1 MTSNYKLKLQG
12 LNCAHCS
19 AKIEEKINKLNGIKS
34 ANIDLIN
41 QTCHFK
47 YDGDKSILVSQIKN
61 IVAEIE
67 PDVNVIDDLKIDD
80 KEVNTSVLQIGICLV
95 FLFVAIL
102 LEKFNVYFFNIVYLI
117 SYLILSID
125 ILKKAYKNILKG
137 EIFDENFL
145 MSISTFGAIVI
156 GENIEAIAVMLF
168 YKVGE
173 AFQDKAVSS
182 SRESIKRLMDIKV
195 DSARVLREKEEI
207 VDPKDIKVG
216 EIISVYAGEKI
227 ALDGIVVDGESMLD
241 TSSLTGES
249 VYKEVKVNDEVVS
262 GCVNVNG
269 ILKIKVTKDFSN
281 STVTKIL
288 ELVENTYSRKAKVE
302 KFITKFAKVYT
313 PIVVIIATLSLVLLP
328 LVFNVGMLD
337 SIKRVC
343 TILIISCPCAL
354 VISIPLGFYSGIG
367 GLSKKGILVKGSTII
382 DSLSKV
388 NNVVFDKTGTLSE
401 GVFSVV
407 EYSNEETLEIAAYA
421 ESFSNHPIAKSVVS
435 FYKNEINKDIVSD
448 VEEQTGF
455 GISCKIN
462 NDNILVGNA
471 KLLEKNNINYTKAD
485 GSVVYVV
492 KNNNFIG
499 SIVLKDKIKVD
510 SEGAISNLKKI
521 GIKDISIVSGDNKSI
536 VEEFAKTLKI
546 DKYYG
551 ECLPNDKLE
560 IVKDKTNVAFVG
572 DGINDAPVLA
582 LVDVGISMGFGSDA
596 AIEVSDVVLMD
607 NMPSKVSV
615 AIKQSKK
622 IINTIKFNIA
632 FAIFVKILV
641 ILLGMIGKTN
651 MWMAIFADVG
661 VSVLCILN
669 SMRLL
674 KIND

>member
-1 MTSNYKLKLQG
+1 M
-12 LNCAHCS
+12 
-19 AKIEEKINKLNGIKS
+19 
-34 ANIDLIN
+34 NI
-41 QTCHFK
+41 
-47 YDGDKSILVSQIKN
+47 SI
-61 IVAEIE
+61 
-67 PDVNVIDDLKIDD
+67 
-80 KEVNTSVLQIGICLV
+80 LQIGIGLI
-95 FLFVAIL
+95 LLIVAVV
-102 LEKFNVYFFNIVYLI
+102 LEKFKISFFNIVYLI
-117 SYLILSID
+117 SYLVLSID

-145 MSISTFGAIVI
+145 MSISTFGAIAI

-182 SRESIKRLMDIKV
+182 SRDSIKKLMDIKA

-207 VDPKDIKVG
+207 VDPKDVKVG

-249 VYKEVKVNDEVVS
+249 LYKEVTINDEVIS

-269 ILKIKVTKDFSN
+269 VLKIQVTKDFNN

-313 PIVVIIATLSLVLLP
+313 PVIVIIAAFSLVLLP
-328 LVFNVGMLD
+328 LVFNVGILD

-367 GLSKKGILVKGSTII
+367 GLSRKGILVKGSTVI
-382 DSLSKV
+382 DSLSKL
-388 NNVVFDKTGTLSE
+388 NSVVFDKTGTLSE

-407 EYSNEETLEIAAYA
+407 EYSSEEAIKLAAHA
-421 ESFSNHPIAKSVVS
+421 ESFSNHPIAKSIVS
-435 FYKNEINKDIVSD
+435 FYKDEINKDIVSD

-455 GISCKIN
+455 GIICKIN
-462 NDNILVGNA
+462 GENVLVGNA
-471 KLLEKNNINYTKAD
+471 KLLEKNSINYKKVD

-492 KNNNFIG
+492 KNNDFIG
-499 SIVLKDKIKVD
+499 SIVLKDKTKED
-510 SEGAISNLKKI
+510 SENAVTNLRKI
-521 GIKDISIVSGDNKSI
+521 GIKDISIVSGDNKAI
-536 VEEFAKTLKI
+536 VEEIAKELDI

-560 IVKDKTNVAFVG
+560 IVKEKTNVAFVG
-572 DGINDAPVLA
+572 DGINDAPVLS
-582 LVDVGISMGFGSDA
+582 LVDVGISMGFGSDV

-607 NMPSKVSV
+607 NMPSKVGV

-622 IINTIKFNIA
+622 IINTIKFNIV

-641 ILLGMIGKTN
+641 ILLGIIGKTN

-674 KIND
+674 KVKD